1 MEFITS
7 IIIFTM
13 ISIVSVTGV
22 YVLTGMTGMFSLG
35 QAAFMAIGAYVSG
48 FLVVKLH
55 LPFALAALGAV
66 AVSVLVG
73 YIVGF
78 PTVRLRRDYIS
89 LVTLGFGEAITAL
102 LNQTVSFTGGAMGFS
117 GIPRKTG
124 LALAVISALVCIA
137 IAWSFKTSK
146 YGRQALALRSD
157 ELAAKSMGINVTSIK
172 MIAFLISIALTAY
185 SGVLYAFFTTY
196 VEPGIFGWRRSAEWV
211 IMVFFGG
218 VNSLTGSVFS
228 AIFLTA
234 LPEALRFA
242 SAWRIAVY
250 AILVLL
256 IINFKPDGVF
266 GEFELLAPFKGRRRR
281 SASPGAKPGSTVEE

>member
-1 MEFITS
+1 
-7 IIIFTM
+7 M
-13 ISIVSVTGV
+13 IS
-22 YVLTGMTGMFSLG
+22 
-35 QAAFMAIGAYVSG
+35 
-48 FLVVKLH
+48 
-55 LPFALAALGAV
+55 
-66 AVSVLVG
+66 
-73 YIVGF
+73 
-78 PTVRLRRDYIS
+78 
-89 LVTLGFGEAITAL
+89 
-102 LNQTVSFTGGAMGFS
+102 
-117 GIPRKTG
+117 
-124 LALAVISALVCIA
+124 
-137 IAWSFKTSK
+137 
-146 YGRQALALRSD
+146 
-157 ELAAKSMGINVTSIK
+157 
-172 MIAFLISIALTAY
+172 FLISIALTAY

-218 VNSLTGSVFS
+218 VNSLTGAVFS

-281 SASPGAKPGSTVEE
+281 AVTGPKPESTVKE